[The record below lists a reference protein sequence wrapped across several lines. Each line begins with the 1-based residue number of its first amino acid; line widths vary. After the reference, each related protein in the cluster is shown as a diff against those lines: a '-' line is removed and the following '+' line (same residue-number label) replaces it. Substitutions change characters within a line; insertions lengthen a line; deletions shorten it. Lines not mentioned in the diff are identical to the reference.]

1 MGLATS
7 RACHAA
13 IKSCV
18 PTVPSS
24 ASRTAVPCVG
34 NPYARSFECIGS
46 DQPSRPPPH
55 PLATLYVCIFATT
68 HPPSVDT
75 SKAQQRSS
83 EFMVLSITARDHMTH
98 HSVRVSE
105 TQHTKHRAA
114 HEQRTLTRCDAIAR
128 EKGRVRQKPSHSSSQ
143 AVSSSPSLARV
154 SSLWA
159 LAPVFLARSSSQ
171 SKRPEVSDLASWW

>member
-114 HEQRTLTRCDAIAR
+114 HEQRTLTQCDAIAR
-128 EKGRVRQKPSHSSSQ
+128 EKGESPTKAIALLLSSSLLLALSRSRLV
-143 AVSSSPSLARV
+143 AVGT
-154 SSLWA
+154 
-159 LAPVFLARSSSQ
+159 RSCLS
-171 SKRPEVSDLASWW
+171 RPLLLPN

>member
-98 HSVRVSE
+98 HSVRPNTPSI
-105 TQHTKHRAA
+105 
-114 HEQRTLTRCDAIAR
+114 EQRTSRGHSRSAMRSQGRR
-128 EKGRVRQKPSHSSSQ
+128 ERVRQKPSHSSSQ